1 MADDLGD
8 LRKLTIDLTTAG
20 PRVGALASQIL
31 RKAALDV
38 EAEAKRLAPVDTGN
52 LRASIGVDLGDDGRS
67 GTASATIGP
76 TASYGIYLEHGTR
89 RMAPRPYMGP
99 ALDKVAPGFEA
110 AIGQA
115 AGSVLDG

>member
-1 MADDLGD
+1 MADDLDD
-8 LRKLTIDLTTAG
+8 LRRLTVDLTAAG
-20 PRVGALASQIL
+20 PRVGALSSQIL

-52 LRASIGVDLGDDGRS
+52 LRGSIGVDLG
-67 GTASATIGP
+67 AMSATIGP
-76 TASYGIYLEHGTR
+76 TASYGPYLEYGTR

-99 ALDKVAPGFEA
+99 AFDKVAPSFEEA
-110 AIGQA
+110 LGKA